1 MNNGAVTARRGRA
14 RVSLR
19 CESVMTRGEERGS
32 RERERRGPGA
42 ESRVSGRLEIR
53 ERERREECQKW
64 TLDSHEDIMRRGAG
78 ALPDHRDFLMFLCPQ
93 SLTLTTTSHLRPG
106 NTRRSLN

>member
-53 ERERREECQKW
+53 EREERGGPEVDTGQSRRHHEE
-64 TLDSHEDIMRRGAG
+64 
-78 ALPDHRDFLMFLCPQ
+78 
-93 SLTLTTTSHLRPG
+93 
-106 NTRRSLN
+106 RSGGSA

>member
-19 CESVMTRGEERGS
+19 CESVMTRGVTR
-32 RERERRGPGA
+32 
-42 ESRVSGRLEIR
+42 ESRVSGRLER
-53 ERERREECQKW
+53 EERRGEECQKW

-78 ALPDHRDFLMFLCPQ
+78 ALPAA
-93 SLTLTTTSHLRPG
+93 
-106 NTRRSLN
+106 

>member
-1 MNNGAVTARRGRA
+1 MGPSRPGGESRGS

-19 CESVMTRGEERGS
+19 CESVMRG
-32 RERERRGPGA
+32 
-42 ESRVSGRLEIR
+42 RVSGRLEIR
-53 ERERREECQKW
+53 ERRGEECQKW

-93 SLTLTTTSHLRPG
+93 SLTLTTTSE
-106 NTRRSLN
+106 TREHQDEFELNNCLYNHFTFIRLSST